1 VERKGGE
8 TDLETLRRAAARLR
22 ERRRRLAGPCGAEV
36 GGRSVGCEEGA
47 DGAWCVLCS
56 DGSLASATTWVSRL
70 FDRSDATIRARQ
82 DMAIN
87 LAVFALACYAVHKY
101 GYKLAV

>member
-1 VERKGGE
+1 MSQ
-8 TDLETLRRAAARLR
+8 AA
-22 ERRRRLAGPCGAEV
+22 
-36 GGRSVGCEEGA
+36 
-47 DGAWCVLCS
+47 
-56 DGSLASATTWVSRL
+56 TWVSRL

-87 LAVFALACYAVHKY
+87 FALFALVCYGIHRY